1 VVVSPPTFNQERSWQ
16 TAGLG
21 PVAPGNPDDR
31 EVIEK
36 GLLAAMGSDP
46 AASVSRPKGKTKATN
61 AREPT
66 SVSTEHG
73 SWFKRGRE
81 RNLIRE
87 RTHTGA
93 YGGAHA
99 WAQKVIDRKSSEL
112 KTQNNPCFVKDR
124 RNFCAGNSF
133 AIRRVPINSSA

>member
-1 VVVSPPTFNQERSWQ
+1 MVVSRPTLTMSNSVGRDRSRQ

-21 PVAPGNPDDR
+21 LVIQGNPDDR
-31 EVIEK
+31 EIMEK

-73 SWFKRGRE
+73 SWFKRAANE
-81 RNLIRE
+81 I
-87 RTHTGA
+87 
-93 YGGAHA
+93 
-99 WAQKVIDRKSSEL
+99 
-112 KTQNNPCFVKDR
+112 
-124 RNFCAGNSF
+124 
-133 AIRRVPINSSA
+133 